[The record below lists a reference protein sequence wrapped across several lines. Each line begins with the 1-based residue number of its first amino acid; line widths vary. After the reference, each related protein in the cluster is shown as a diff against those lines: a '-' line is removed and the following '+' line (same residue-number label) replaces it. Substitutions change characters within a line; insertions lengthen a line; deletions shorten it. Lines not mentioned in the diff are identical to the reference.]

1 MRAELSAQS
10 AQSRHP
16 DEVDQVLKALKTTD
30 ANQVSWEYDMAVR
43 IHPGFELSNQLK
55 GIERFR
61 QGAENKHLLL
71 VGRRIDNKK
80 RAGVDL
86 DSVALAQDPNKYPQE
101 LYGMAERP
109 QVGAQRSLWLWKPN
123 EVGAPGWNEAVLVGG
138 VTDGK
143 TTVLR
148 LATDSQ
154 WPHRAELIR
163 AENGKAGWG
172 GTHLD
177 ASGRLHGFG
186 TPLLATMGAWADT
199 GQLAGV
205 TAASTKALAKSNVR
219 VLTDAELD
227 QVAASFSGGFIA
239 GTSAGD
245 ELISDIFKAFA
256 RQGMPAADN
265 PFNQAGKPDESTG
278 SPIWG
283 PRKAHGRKWAW
294 GQGLAVADLEGYA
307 ELMSADSPASFSAMD
322 VLTSA
327 FDPNVRKAKSQ
338 AHELLLAI
346 AMGETPDDAYTQA
359 TGRSRA
365 SKGKKPSP

>member
-1 MRAELSAQS
+1 MRAELTAQN
-10 AQSRHP
+10 AQTRHP
-16 DEVDQVLKALKTTD
+16 DEVAQVLKALKAKD
-30 ANQVSWEYDMAVR
+30 ATQVSWEYDMAVR
-43 IHPGFELSNQLK
+43 INPGFELSNQLK

-61 QGAENKHLLL
+61 QGAENKLLRL

-80 RAGVDL
+80 RADVDL
-86 DSVALAQDPNKYPQE
+86 DSVALAQDPSRCPQE

-109 QVGAQRSLWLWKPN
+109 QVGAQRSLWLWKPK

-227 QVAASFSGGFIA
+227 QVAATFSGGFIA

-245 ELISDIFKAFA
+245 ELISDIFKTFA
-256 RQGMPAADN
+256 RQGMPDADN
-265 PFNQAGKPDESTG
+265 PFKQAGAPDESTG

-283 PRKAHGRKWAW
+283 PRKAKGRRWAW
-294 GQGLAVADLEGYA
+294 GQGLAVTDLDGYV
-307 ELMSADSPASFSAMD
+307 ELMSADSPASFSFLD
-322 VLTSA
+322 VIGSA
-327 FDPNVRKAKSQ
+327 LNPDVRQAQNQ

-359 TGRSRA
+359 TGRPRT
-365 SKGKKPSP
+365 SKGKKFSP